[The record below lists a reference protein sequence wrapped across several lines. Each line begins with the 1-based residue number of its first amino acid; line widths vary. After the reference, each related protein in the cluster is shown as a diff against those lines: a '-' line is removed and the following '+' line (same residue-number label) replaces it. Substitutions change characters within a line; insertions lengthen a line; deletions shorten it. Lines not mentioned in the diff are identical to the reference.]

1 MLFDLSNY
9 WIFILVIAAIY
20 VAISTF
26 VQTNVGGKGRFK
38 KIQEEMKDLQ
48 VKMMAAGKSKNDKEL
63 DELFKQNWKLTM
75 EMMKLQFMMF
85 GFLLVVLA
93 LLIWFFPMVEAG
105 LQDDIHVP
113 LYDDGLSAHC
123 DTEIND
129 GIFSNC
135 YAIPADAEKGA
146 WVVDAYLRSST
157 NESIARNATA
167 IYVDGGVPQDIWLQ
181 AHSQGGIWDGL
192 MGKTPYTLNITTDKQ
207 NYALGETVSIHA
219 FSVPAKP
226 EGSQLT
232 AVIDAGTRF
241 QADLPF
247 ALPLINIRRIIGSY
261 GVFLFSAFLLSMA
274 YTLGKAVYT
283 AASKKKP

>member
-20 VAISTF
+20 VAISTY
-26 VQTNVGGKGRFK
+26 VQLNVGGKGRFK
-38 KIQEEMKDLQ
+38 KIQEDMKELQ
-48 VKMMAAGKSKNDKEL
+48 IKMMAAGKSKNNTEL
-63 DELFKQNWKLTM
+63 DALFSQNWKLTM

-105 LQDDIHVP
+105 LQDDIHLP

-123 DTEIND
+123 DAAAGD

-135 YAIPADAEKGA
+135 YIIPANAEKGA
-146 WVVDAYLRSST
+146 WVVDAHLYSAT
-157 NESIARNATA
+157 NESLARNATG
-167 IYVDGGVPQDIWLQ
+167 IYVDGGSPQDIWLQ
-181 AHSQGGIWDGL
+181 SNSQGGILDGL
-192 MGKTPYTLNITTDKQ
+192 MGKKSYALGVSTGKQ
-207 NYALGETVSIHA
+207 NYTLGETVSIHA

-226 EGSQLT
+226 EGSQLA

-274 YTLGKAVYT
+274 YTLSKAIYT
-283 AASKKKP
+283 AASKKKS